1 MYFEQKEWFE
11 QLICIKRK
19 NSWYFLGQ
27 STASSSESA
36 EMRSQILVLV
46 SLDFYRPTKE
56 QKQTTTNEQNKN
68 KKISKKR

>member
-1 MYFEQKEWFE
+1 M
-11 QLICIKRK
+11 
-19 NSWYFLGQ
+19 
-27 STASSSESA
+27 ASSSESA